1 MMKRFSLTVSVGL
14 VALASVAAVSP
25 QPMKLGYV
33 YDITREKVPTAETLR
48 RVADIVS
55 SLGYEQMQLYFK
67 DNFAY
72 PQHQE
77 VWQCRSYVTPEEV
90 KAFDRYCASKGME
103 LVPYQSAFG
112 HLEPW
117 MKFERYR
124 KLAENDGKYYCTALG
139 CEMNGAALCPT
150 APESLDFLNGLF
162 DELLPCFSSRY
173 VNLGCDEVWDL
184 HSATGRSAEEIRR
197 KGSGRVYLE
206 FLLKT
211 HALLKSRG
219 KTMMFWSDIIRNYP
233 HLVNELPEDM
243 VALDWSYEGSAPYNL
258 TTSALKHA
266 PCRYYVCPGTSSWC
280 SFFGRHHNMRANV
293 QNAWHWGKRNGAEGL
308 LLTDWGDNGHP
319 QPWIVSLPSLVFT
332 SMLLKNGMPPSDEVI
347 AAKVDEICRCKVG
360 ASLICAANAYL
371 RATDPHMENG
381 TMLYRISMQTKNF
394 KMPHFLTVEDF
405 RSAIGKLKAAKAMRD
420 LAGAPEWVK
429 DDVELID
436 ILADLVE
443 RRVEGDRRNLVEH
456 YRKQYSKLWL
466 KQNRSGGLEESLKKV
481 FAGE

>member
-1 MMKRFSLTVSVGL
+1 MMKRFL
-14 VALASVAAVSP
+14 VAVSLSAAAVSMAAVSP

-33 YDITREKVPTAETLR
+33 YDITREKVPTGETLR

-55 SLGYEQMQLYFK
+55 SLGYGQMQLYFK

-72 PQHQE
+72 PDHKE
-77 VWQCRSYVTPEEV
+77 VWQGRAHVTPEEIRE
-90 KAFDRYCASKGME
+90 FDRYCAAKGLE

-124 KLAENDGKYYCTALG
+124 KLAENEGKYFCTALNR
-139 CEMNGAALCPT
+139 EMNGAALCPT

-162 DELLPCFSSRY
+162 DVLLPCFSSRY
-173 VNLGCDEVWDL
+173 ANLGCDEVWDL
-184 HSATGRSAEEIRR
+184 HSASGKSAEEIRR

-206 FLLKT
+206 FLLKM
-211 HALLKSRG
+211 HAQLKARG

-233 HLVNELPEDM
+233 HLVNELPEDV

-258 TTSALKHA
+258 TTAALKHA

-293 QNAWHWGKRNGAEGL
+293 QNAWHWARRNGAEGL

-332 SMLLKNGMPPSDEVI
+332 SMLVKNGKAPSDVRKNYKFDQWRFI
-347 AAKVDEICRCKVG
+347 VG
-360 ASLICAANAYL
+360 ATAKLTDNASLNLFYLLPDRRIAYL
-371 RATDPHMENG
+371 RCERLSARHRSPHG
-381 TMLYRISMQTKNF
+381 KRHDAL
-394 KMPHFLTVEDF
+394 PHFDADEEFQDAWPSCRGRLRFGARQAPRIGRDARSVR
-405 RSAIGKLKAAKAMRD
+405 RSAVGARRRGASRSARRFHRAAHK
-420 LAGAPEWVK
+420 
-429 DDVELID
+429 
-436 ILADLVE
+436 
-443 RRVEGDRRNLVEH
+443 RRQEFARRTLP
-456 YRKQYSKLWL
+456 
-466 KQNRSGGLEESLKKV
+466 
-481 FAGE
+481 

>member
-1 MMKRFSLTVSVGL
+1 MMKRFL
-14 VALASVAAVSP
+14 VAVSLSAAAASMAAVSP

-33 YDITREKVPTAETLR
+33 YDITREKVPTGETLR

-55 SLGYEQMQLYFK
+55 SLGYGQMQLYFK

-72 PQHQE
+72 PDHKE
-77 VWQCRSYVTPEEV
+77 VWQGRAHVTPEEIRD
-90 KAFDRYCASKGME
+90 FDRYCAAKGLE

-124 KLAENDGKYYCTALG
+124 KLAENEGKYFCTALNR
-139 CEMNGAALCPT
+139 EMNGAALCPT

-162 DELLPCFSSRY
+162 DVLLPCFSSRY
-173 VNLGCDEVWDL
+173 ANLGCDEVWDL
-184 HSATGRSAEEIRR
+184 HSASGKSAEEIRR
-197 KGSGRVYLE
+197 KGIGRVYLE
-206 FLLKT
+206 FLLKM
-211 HALLKSRG
+211 HALLKARG

-233 HLVNELPEDM
+233 HLVNELPED
-243 VALDWSYEGSAPYNL
+243 VIALDWSYEGSAPYNL
-258 TTSALKHA
+258 TTAALKHA

-293 QNAWHWGKRNGAEGL
+293 QNAWHWARRNGAEGL

-332 SMLLKNGMPPSDEVI
+332 SMLVKNGKAPSDAEI
-347 AAKVDEICRCKVG
+347 AAKVDEICSCRIG

-381 TMLYRISMQTKNF
+381 TMLYRISMQTKSF
-394 KMPHFLTVEDF
+394 RMPGHLVEGDF
-405 RSAIGKLKAAKAMRD
+405 ASALAKLRESAAMRD
-420 LAGAPEWVK
+420 LSGAPQWVR
-429 DDVELID
+429 DDVEL
-436 ILADLVE
+436 LDLLVDFTA
-443 RRVEGDRRNLVEH
+443 RRINGDKSSLVGH
-456 YRKQYSKLWL
+456 YRERYTRLWNT
-466 KQNRSGGLEESLKKV
+466 QNRPGGVEESMRKV